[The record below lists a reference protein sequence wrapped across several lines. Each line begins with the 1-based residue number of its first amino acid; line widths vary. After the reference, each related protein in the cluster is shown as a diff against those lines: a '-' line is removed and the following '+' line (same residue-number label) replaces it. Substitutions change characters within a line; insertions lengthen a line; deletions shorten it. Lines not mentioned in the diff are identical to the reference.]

1 MSKTRK
7 PKKKSGNQ
15 IDCLASKL
23 NLIAAILN
31 LATVLILLIEKL
43 TEYGRGRETSP
54 PPKDNTNKAYCQI
67 RMAVYVLCTIS
78 AALSIAAIVL
88 TLKGRRHHGRSKKK
102 N

>member
-43 TEYGRGRETSP
+43 TE
-54 PPKDNTNKAYCQI
+54 
-67 RMAVYVLCTIS
+67 
-78 AALSIAAIVL
+78 
-88 TLKGRRHHGRSKKK
+88 
-102 N
+102 